1 MKLTAVHRKE
11 IPMFSMFNHR
21 RKRSVT
27 AATTRRDR
35 HRQNDA
41 SKLALEALEPRMLL
55 SESASAQLSLVSTT
69 GSGAST
75 VYHYNLNVTDTG
87 TTNIGTFWFAWVP
100 GEDFLPS
107 VPSSE
112 SSPSGWGS
120 ALTGSGNQTDGTAI
134 QWIATSNAI
143 TPGHSLSGFAFSSA
157 DSPSTLAE
165 HSPSHPASPTLTAF
179 VYSAGPF
186 SDAGFQLVVSQAS
199 TLASTTTAL
208 VSSQSTVSAGTS
220 VTFTATVAPVT
231 PTGTAPTGTVT
242 FSQGGNALGTG
253 TLQPN
258 GTAQFST
265 SALPIGDDS
274 ITAAYGGDTNF
285 SASTSPAVAETITT
299 GTALTTT
306 MLTTS
311 AASIQAGTSVTLTAA
326 VAAVNAGGPAPT
338 GTVSF
343 SQNGTVLGSVAV
355 GSGGS
360 AVFSTSALSSGSDAV
375 TATYSGDGVYAA
387 STSAPVAETVTTP
400 PSFETTIAR
409 SSLPTALVAGS
420 RATGAVTLDLANAT
434 AGSVKGKVTIQL
446 FASVDGSIDGSAIM
460 LASSVRA
467 INLKTGRSMVEAV
480 PVRIAAATLP
490 AAGYTL
496 IARVIDPSG
505 NNNDSTSGPALTV
518 AAPFVALS
526 ETLAR
531 TTIPATAVAGTRSR
545 AFAVLQITNN
555 GNITTPGST
564 TAALFASLSGVVDG
578 NATQINSVTQHLRI
592 RAGKSM
598 LLTIP
603 LKQIPAIA
611 AGAYTILAQVTDP
624 NGQVTS
630 ATAGT
635 MTITTTTSQITT
647 TAKSPI
653 TSIY

>member
-1 MKLTAVHRKE
+1 MQTLQSATPPFDCDCIICSEFFRAAHPDMKFTEVYRKE
-11 IPMFSMFNHR
+11 IPIFSKHKDRRVAAQTARHNRLMLNHAGR
-21 RKRSVT
+21 
-27 AATTRRDR
+27 
-35 HRQNDA
+35 
-41 SKLALEALEPRMLL
+41 LALEALEPRMLL

-107 VPSSE
+107 VPASE
-112 SSPSGWGS
+112 SSPSRWGS
-120 ALTGSGNQTDGTAI
+120 ALTGSGNQVDGTAI

-143 TPGHSLSGFAFSSA
+143 TPGHSLSGFGFSSA
-157 DSPSTLAE
+157 DSPSTLAGN
-165 HSPSHPASPTLTAF
+165 SPSHPASPILTTF
-179 VYSAGPF
+179 VYNAGPF
-186 SDAGFQLVVSQAS
+186 SDAGFQLVVSPAS
-199 TLASTTTAL
+199 TLASTTTTL
-208 VSSQSTVSAGTS
+208 VTSQSTVSAGAS

-231 PTGTAPTGTVT
+231 PNGTTPTGTVT

-253 TLQPN
+253 TVQSN

-274 ITAAYGGDTNF
+274 ITAAYGGDANF
-285 SASTSPAVAETITT
+285 SASTSPA
-299 GTALTTT
+299 L
-306 MLTTS
+306 
-311 AASIQAGTSVTLTAA
+311 
-326 VAAVNAGGPAPT
+326 
-338 GTVSF
+338 
-343 SQNGTVLGSVAV
+343 
-355 GSGGS
+355 
-360 AVFSTSALSSGSDAV
+360 
-375 TATYSGDGVYAA
+375 
-387 STSAPVAETVTTP
+387 AETVTTP

-420 RATGAVTLDLANAT
+420 PAAGTVTLDLSNAT
-434 AGSVKGKVTIQL
+434 ASSRKGNVTIQL
-446 FASVDGSIDGSAIM
+446 FASVDGSIDGSSVM
-460 LASSVRA
+460 LAHSVRA
-467 INLKTGRSMVEAV
+467 INLKTGRSMVEAL

-490 AAGYTL
+490 AARYTL

-505 NNNDSTSGPALTV
+505 NNNDSTAGRALTV

-526 ETLAR
+526 ETFAR
-531 TTIPATAVAGTRSR
+531 TTIPTTAVAGAKSR
-545 AFAVLQITNN
+545 AVAILRITNN

-592 RAGKSM
+592 RAGKSV

-611 AGAYTILAQVTDP
+611 TGAYTILAQVTDP

-635 MTITTTTSQITT
+635 LNITTS
-647 TAKSPI
+647 
-653 TSIY
+653 